1 MRVLALILA
10 ALVLAL
16 QYPLWFGKG
25 GWLKVRE
32 LSRQAEALREENL
45 KLKARNEALD
55 AEVRNLKEGHQAIE
69 ERARQ
74 DLGMIRQDEVF
85 FEYGD
90 RVRGDNPP
98 EATRKA
104 P

>member
-32 LSRQAEALREENL
+32 LSRQVEVQREENAR
-45 KLKARNEALD
+45 LKARNEALD
-55 AEVRNLKEGHQAIE
+55 AEVRSLKQGLEAIE

-85 FEYGD
+85 FQFSEHPVG
-90 RVRGDNPP
+90 GP
-98 EATRKA
+98 A
-104 P
+104 PSAPLASK

>member
-25 GWLKVRE
+25 GWLRVRE
-32 LSRQAEALREENL
+32 LSRQAEVQGEENRR
-45 KLKARNEALD
+45 LKARNEALD
-55 AEVRNLKEGHQAIE
+55 AEVRSLKDGYEAIE

-85 FEYGD
+85 FEF
-90 RVRGDNPP
+90 P
-98 EATRKA
+98 EKGTGA
-104 P
+104 PSPAGPR